1 MSPSTHIIPRRTATR
16 GTRFQVRFRWRPT
29 DATARYFSTF
39 DRLKDAKV
47 AEAWVASEMAAGR
60 YPDPDR
66 YFKEPAEQTS
76 IGVLHDEWDEG
87 RRHQVGDSARK
98 TAKQAK
104 ATYGR
109 LAAMDP
115 STVKVADIRR
125 WVAGLADDGKA
136 RQTIGAYLSVLR
148 QVLDHADLDH
158 PNPARDPRVKL
169 PREDTVPDD
178 PPSHAHYMAML
189 GELAPKHRAVCVFLE
204 RTGLRVGEAL
214 RVTWGDVDWKGDLI
228 RVRSGKTRA
237 ARRWVPLVHEVL
249 DGLWQTFD
257 PVTGVP
263 ADRIFPGVTEN
274 SLRSAMNYACQKA
287 GVPVYTPHDLRH
299 RYVSLL
305 VMAGVPA
312 PLVGRIVG
320 HRKVSVTI
328 DTYSKVM
335 LDEPAERLHELRAAA
350 YTVPGAREIS
360 EPGQLPQQVDG

>member
-178 PPSHAHYMAML
+178 PPSWVHYQAMR
-189 GELAPKHRAVCVFLE
+189 GQMPPKHYHLVTFLE
-204 RTGLRVGEAL
+204 RTGMRVGEAL
-214 RVTWGDVDWKGDLI
+214 RFTWGDIDWNGRLL
-228 RVRSGKTRA
+228 RVKSGKTRA
-237 ARRWVPLVHEVL
+237 SRRWVPMVAEVHDLLAGAE
-249 DGLWQTFD
+249 WANTE
-257 PVTGVP
+257 PV
-263 ADRIFPGVTEN
+263 FPGVTEN
-274 SLRSAMNYACQKA
+274 SLRSAMNYACVKA

-320 HRKVSVTI
+320 HRRVSVTI

-335 LDEPAERLHELRAAA
+335 LDEPAERLRELRNAAF
-350 YTVPGAREIS
+350 TVPGAREIA
-360 EPGQLPQQVDG
+360 EPGQLPQEVED